1 MGFEKRYLPDLKT
14 LKQEYKE
21 AGHDEFFRRLDKYD
35 ALLGP
40 SECHAY
46 IDKIRKTN
54 KKTK

>member
-1 MGFEKRYLPDLKT
+1 MGFDKRYLPDLKT